1 MAPGNLHKLTVQ
13 LEERHAY
20 ARFMLAPSTATF
32 PTDVIIVTAGRIKIF
47 LVVHGEAVEPLDEE
61 VFLQRYSWEPIP
73 PQ

>member
-1 MAPGNLHKLTVQ
+1 MAAGNLYKLTVQ

-20 ARFMLAPSTATF
+20 ERLAIAPVTATF

-47 LVVHGEAVEPLDEE
+47 LVVHGNAVEQFSEE